1 MVEAVEKDW
10 LQGRLEAN
18 LRKWGLPSSTISPRE
33 RTRSLRNVEN
43 VEGRC
48 EMTIS
53 VDVLK
58 LR

>member
-1 MVEAVEKDW
+1 
-10 LQGRLEAN
+10 
-18 LRKWGLPSSTISPRE
+18 LPSSTISPRE
-33 RTRSLRNVEN
+33 RTRSLLNVEN